1 MPLLNFSVQ
10 HGQTIEEARRRLET
24 AIHEVRSQCGTL
36 VQRVEWS
43 SDRNQV
49 RLDGIGFWIEMR
61 IDAQTVHVS
70 ADLPVLGRFLGG
82 SVATGLKQIVQ
93 QTFQKALP

>member
-10 HGQTIEEARRRLET
+10 HGQTLEEACSRLET
-24 AIHEVRSQCGTL
+24 AIHEIYNRFSTL
-36 VQRVEWS
+36 IQRVEWS
-43 SDRNQV
+43 SDRKQV

-61 IDAQTVHVS
+61 VDAQNVHVI
-70 ADLPVLGRFLGG
+70 AALPVLDRFLGG
-82 SVATGLKQIVQ
+82 SVSTGLKQIVQ

>member
-1 MPLLNFSVQ
+1 M
-10 HGQTIEEARRRLET
+10 ET
-24 AIHEVRSQCGTL
+24 AIHEIHSRFNTL

-61 IDAQTVHVS
+61 VDAQTVHVI
-70 ADLPVLGRFLGG
+70 ADLPMFGRFFGG
-82 SVATGLKQIVQ
+82 SVATGLQQIVQ
-93 QTFQKALP
+93 RTFQKALL